1 MSAAPEPR
9 LDGRVAFVAGAS
21 RGIGRSIAVA
31 LAGAGAK
38 VAVAAR
44 TETPGRVPGTIH
56 DVAEQIGARG
66 GVALALRCDLTDEQS
81 VESAV
86 ATTVEHFG
94 GIDVLVAN
102 AAYMSLAKTLD
113 TPPKRW
119 ELSLKVNLTGTFL
132 VTRAVLPQVIARG
145 RGSLIALTT
154 KGVEMI
160 DAGAN
165 AYWVSKAGVE
175 RYYRGLAV
183 EMRPHN
189 VAVNCLAP
197 SGLVLTEGAVASGI
211 TARGR
216 DLESAESV
224 ARAALWLAVQ
234 DASGLTGQVVHS
246 RDVLERFEP
255 GVTFSAAPG

>member
-1 MSAAPEPR
+1 MTSAPEPR

-21 RGIGRSIAVA
+21 RGIGRSIAIA
-31 LAGAGAK
+31 LAEAGAR

-44 TETPGRVPGTIH
+44 SETPGRVPGTIH
-56 DVAEQIGARG
+56 EVAEEIGARG
-66 GVALALRCDLTDEQS
+66 GIALPLRCDLTDE
-81 VESAV
+81 ESIQAAV
-86 ATTVEHFG
+86 AATVERFG

-119 ELSLKVNLTGTFL
+119 ELSLRVNLTGTFL
-132 VTRAVLPQVIARG
+132 VTRAVLPHVIARG

-175 RYYRGLAV
+175 RYYRGLAA
-183 EMRPHN
+183 EMREHGI
-189 VAVNCLAP
+189 AVNCLAP

-224 ARAALWLAVQ
+224 ARAAVWLAAQ
-234 DASGLTGQVVHS
+234 DASGLTGAVVYS

-255 GVTFSAAPG
+255 SAAVGGVPG